1 MDIGSMTMS
10 ELEDYLELAKKVE
23 EAIEEH
29 KKKSS
34 VSVEGIEDAFD
45 ELHGL
50 MHEHWQEEQ

>member
-1 MDIGSMTMS
+1 MS
-10 ELEDYLELAKKVE
+10 ELNEYLDLAKKVE

-34 VSVEGIEDAFD
+34 ESIEGIEDAFD

-50 MHEHWQEEQ
+50 MHEHWQQEQ